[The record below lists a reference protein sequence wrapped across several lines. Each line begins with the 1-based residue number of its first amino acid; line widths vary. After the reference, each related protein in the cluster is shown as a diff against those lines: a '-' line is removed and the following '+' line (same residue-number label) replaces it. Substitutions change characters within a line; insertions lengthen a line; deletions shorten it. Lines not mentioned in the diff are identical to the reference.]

1 MARRTN
7 ELSFTALVIE
17 GGLLAPDFLN
27 KIAHLEAAGQGE
39 ADYDIPRGLKLRDE
53 IGRYWKIAQNLWQD
67 FAARR
72 ARADRDPYKVTAH
85 EFLEP
90 FCRQVLGFA
99 DIRRVDRVDVAG
111 RSFPVGWAAADGR
124 VPLVFAGH
132 DQPLDKPGPR
142 HGDGNRR
149 RSPFLLAQE
158 YLNAKRALHLGDE
171 NSLIDLGTFAD
182 CVHGHDVKQVIEF
195 SLRWRPPQTLT
206 VKNPLKSSEAFKG
219 SELELRS
226 TLRADR
232 NGQPETESFSYRLL
246 QGDTRAL
253 EVTHRRGDKISLD
266 CEPLKLVMAMGRK
279 WPLEPPEKFYRFADR
294 TLLRYQNADF
304 LADFALKAEE
314 MLDSMY
320 YLGPLRQPAR
330 RVYQWSGETPPHVG
344 ALGEHTIAALLAAKG
359 QGRKLNR
366 GQNKRLKPFDVFIAG
381 WLRDLGII
389 DSFEVH
395 PVAEGR
401 KEYEVLVRTHA
412 GSPVVKL
419 TDVGVGVSQV
429 LPALV
434 QAFHAPPHSVV
445 WMEQPEIHLH
455 PLAQANLADAFIS
468 AVQSYENGAARDT
481 QLIVETHS
489 EHFLTRLQRR
499 VAEKVIDAEDV
510 AIYFVKRDGAAA
522 ELEALRLNTFG
533 DIENWP
539 ENFFGDEMGDIA
551 ARTLEAIKRQAA
563 AETA

>member
-1 MARRTN
+1 MCPK
-7 ELSFTALVIE
+7 SV
-17 GGLLAPDFLN
+17 
-27 KIAHLEAAGQGE
+27 
-39 ADYDIPRGLKLRDE
+39 KL
-53 IGRYWKIAQNLWQD
+53 G
-67 FAARR
+67 
-72 ARADRDPYKVTAH
+72 
-85 EFLEP
+85 
-90 FCRQVLGFA
+90 
-99 DIRRVDRVDVAG
+99 
-111 RSFPVGWAAADGR
+111 
-124 VPLVFAGH
+124 
-132 DQPLDKPGPR
+132 
-142 HGDGNRR
+142 
-149 RSPFLLAQE
+149 
-158 YLNAKRALHLGDE
+158 
-171 NSLIDLGTFAD
+171 
-182 CVHGHDVKQVIEF
+182 
-195 SLRWRPPQTLT
+195 
-206 VKNPLKSSEAFKG
+206 
-219 SELELRS
+219 
-226 TLRADR
+226 
-232 NGQPETESFSYRLL
+232 L

-468 AVQSYENGAARDT
+468 AVQSYENGAARD
-481 QLIVETHS
+481 
-489 EHFLTRLQRR
+489 R
-499 VAEKVIDAEDV
+499 
-510 AIYFVKRDGAAA
+510 
-522 ELEALRLNTFG
+522 N
-533 DIENWP
+533 
-539 ENFFGDEMGDIA
+539 
-551 ARTLEAIKRQAA
+551 
-563 AETA
+563 

>member
-1 MARRTN
+1 MLTRMQIQNFKVWKDTGSVPLAPLTVIFGTN
-7 ELSFTALVIE
+7 SSGKSSLGHL
-17 GGLLAPDFLN
+17 LLA
-27 KIAHLEAAGQGE
+27 
-39 ADYDIPRGLKLRDE
+39 LKQTVQL
-53 IGRYWKIAQNLWQD
+53 
-67 FAARR
+67 
-72 ARADRDPYKVTAH
+72 ADR
-85 EFLEP
+85 
-90 FCRQVLGFA
+90 
-99 DIRRVDRVDVAG
+99 
-111 RSFPVGWAAADGR
+111 
-124 VPLVFAGH
+124 
-132 DQPLDKPGPR
+132 
-142 HGDGNRR
+142 
-149 RSPFLLAQE
+149 
-158 YLNAKRALHLGDE
+158 KRALHLGDG

-182 CVHGHDVKQVIEF
+182 CVHWHDLDRKIVF
-195 SLRWRPPQTLT
+195 SLGWRPPQALT
-206 VKNPLKSSEAFKG
+206 IKNPLSSAEVFKG
-219 SELELRS
+219 NELELSS
-226 TLRADR
+226 TLRADKNR
-232 NGQPETESFSYRLL
+232 QPETESFSYRLL
-246 QGDTRAL
+246 QGGTKVL
-253 EVTHRRGDKISLD
+253 EVTHRRGDKMSLD

-314 MLDSMY
+314 MLDRMY
-320 YLGPLRQPAR
+320 YLGPLREPAK

-366 GQNKRLKPFDVFIAG
+366 GPNKRLKPFDVFIAE

-389 DSFEVH
+389 ESFEVH

-401 KEYEVLVRTHA
+401 KEYEVLVQTHA

-434 QAFHAPPHSVV
+434 QAFYAPPHSVV

-455 PLAQANLADAFIS
+455 PLAQANLTDAFIS
-468 AVQSYENGAARDT
+468 AVQANENRAPRET

-499 VAEKVIDAEDV
+499 VAEKVIDADDV
-510 AIYFVKRDGAAA
+510 AIYFVKREGTAA
-522 ELEALRLNTFG
+522 ELEALRLNKFG

-551 ARTLEAIKRQAA
+551 ARTLEAINRQAA
-563 AETA
+563 GETA